1 MSPQPIVIGLDGGG
15 TYTRALCADLAG
27 HVLAAVETG
36 GANPAHNANPEQNV
50 QTAISQVLAQAGHTG
65 ANVVSLIAG
74 LAGLNEPEDLIW
86 AERFTHVPGL
96 MIRPTCVND
105 AVVAHAGA
113 LRSRPGII
121 AIAGTGS
128 IIFGVTESGRQ
139 VRNYDFY
146 QYGSNARQLAYDTVY
161 RILAGEAQ
169 ATDAELVQQ
178 VLDHFGVSNLRNLAE
193 LAATNVYQN
202 EQTINRHY
210 GNLAPAITAAA
221 ARDEPLALAACTAAG
236 EVLLRGIRLLGSL
249 FARETV
255 ECALIGS
262 VIRSP
267 TIKQQLTTALARP
280 ANKRYLIV
288 EPALAPAA
296 GAVLMALQQ
305 QGVAVD
311 DALCATLGAHRD
323 ADFRTSH

>member
-1 MSPQPIVIGLDGGG
+1 MSTQPIVIGLDGGG
-15 TYTRALCADLAG
+15 TYTRALCTDLTG
-27 HVLAAVETG
+27 HVLAAVQTG
-36 GANPAHNANPEQNV
+36 GANPSHNADAEQNV
-50 QTAISQVLAQAGHTG
+50 QAAIRQVIEQAGYTAG
-65 ANVVSLIAG
+65 DVVSLVAG
-74 LAGLNEPEDLIW
+74 LAGLDDPDDLSW
-86 AERFTHVPGL
+86 AARFTRIPGL
-96 MIRPTCVND
+96 TIGPTCVND

-128 IIFGVTESGRQ
+128 IIFGVTESGRHL
-139 VRNYDFY
+139 RNYDFH

-178 VLDHFGVSNLRNLAE
+178 VLAHFGVADVRSLAE
-193 LAATNVYQN
+193 LAATNEQQN
-202 EQTINRHY
+202 RQERNRHY

-221 ARDEPLALAACTAAG
+221 ARNEPLAVAACAAAG
-236 EVLLRGIRLLGSL
+236 EALLRGIRLLGIL
-249 FARETV
+249 FAQETV

-267 TIKQQLTTALARP
+267 VIKQQLTTALAQP
-280 ANKRYLIV
+280 TNKRYVLV

-305 QGVAVD
+305 HGVMVD
-311 DALCATLGAHRD
+311 DPLCETLGAHPG
-323 ADFRTSH
+323 ADFHTGS